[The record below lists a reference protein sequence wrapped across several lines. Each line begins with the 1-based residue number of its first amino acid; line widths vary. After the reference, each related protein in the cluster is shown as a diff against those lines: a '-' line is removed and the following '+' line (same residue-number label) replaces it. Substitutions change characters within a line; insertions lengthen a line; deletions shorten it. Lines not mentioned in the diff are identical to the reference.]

1 MARVGCDMPLSFLP
15 MRLTLRSCSLLVLM
29 VTTPVLHAEQNWPQ
43 WRGPEGQGHA
53 ETASLPLKW
62 SETEHVQWKRL
73 LPGRGHSSPVIWGK
87 QLWVTAAIE
96 NAASPEEAARRLKAN
111 TGDQPVTVLA
121 SVSLRAIC
129 LDRES
134 GEIISDNEVLNVKD
148 PQWVHQLNSYA
159 SPTPVIEDGRLYCH
173 FGAFG
178 TACVATES
186 GSVLWRNQEL
196 QINHENG
203 PGSTPVLWQD
213 KLIFHCD
220 GSDKQFVCALDK
232 NTGKLVWKTDRSGE
246 MHANPQMKKA
256 YGTPLIVDMNGQ
268 PTMVSTGADWVYG
281 YDPANCKELWKVAYG
296 QLGFSMSPRPVAGL
310 GMIFFSTSFGKPE
323 VFALKYEG
331 LKTPEI
337 VWHNAKNGPNIPSP
351 LLVGDELYT
360 ISDGGIFS
368 CVDARTGTEHYR
380 ERVGGKFTSSP
391 LFANG
396 RIYICSREGVTT
408 VLKPGTTFE
417 VLAQNTLDGGIYGSP
432 AAVDGALFIRSDKAL
447 YRIQ

>member
-1 MARVGCDMPLSFLP
+1 MKRVLAIAI
-15 MRLTLRSCSLLVLM
+15 SLASSVS
-29 VTTPVLHAEQNWPQ
+29 AEQNWPQ
-43 WRGPEGQGHA
+43 WRGPDGQGHA
-53 ETASLPLKW
+53 AAKDVPLKW
-62 SETEHVQWKRL
+62 SESENVKWRREV
-73 LPGRGHSSPVIWGK
+73 PGRGYSSPVIWGT
-87 QLWVTAAIE
+87 QVWVTTAVE
-96 NAASPEEAARRLKAN
+96 KAASEDEKAKRLKAN
-111 TGDQPVTVLA
+111 TGDQPVTVLD

-129 LDRES
+129 LDRDS
-134 GEIISDNEVLNVKD
+134 GEIISDNELLNVKE

-159 SPTPVIEDGRLYCH
+159 SPTPVLEEGRLYAH

-178 TACVATES
+178 TACIDTSS
-186 GSVLWRNQEL
+186 GSLLWRNQET
-196 QINHENG
+196 QIMHENG

-232 NTGKLVWKTDRSGE
+232 NTGKIVWKTNRSGE
-246 MHANPQMKKA
+246 MHANPQQKKA

-268 PTMVSTGADWVYG
+268 PTAVSTGADWIYG
-281 YDPANCKELWKVAYG
+281 YDPATGKELWTVAYG

-323 VFALKYEG
+323 VFGLKYEG

-337 VWHNAKNGPNIPSP
+337 VWHSSKNGPNIPSP
-351 LLVGDELYT
+351 LLVGNELYT

-391 LFANG
+391 LLADG
-396 RIYICSREGVTT
+396 RIYVCSREGVTT
-408 VLKPGTTFE
+408 VLKPGPKFE
-417 VLAQNTLDGGIYGSP
+417 VLAQNKLDSAIMSSP
-432 AAVDGALFIRSDKAL
+432 AALDGALFVRTEKAM
-447 YRIQ
+447 YRLGK